1 MNVFD
6 PEILKGLFQSY
17 SWLFNF
23 SVLFVAG
30 FLTYYFLSRVLWV
43 AKKKNLYK
51 DVNNRSSHSGQIP
64 SLGGIA
70 FYFVFILLVTVFQT
84 AVVHSIGNH
93 LIGAV
98 TIMFM
103 IGVKDDLVISTAR
116 VKLIGQIM
124 STIFIIFSSAMK
136 LTFLDGFIAI
146 YILQELLCHFIS
158 LFIIFSPAM
167 KLTFLGGFMGIYE
180 IPDFL
185 GYFITAFIIIAIVN
199 SYNLI
204 DGIDGLAGIIGIVI
218 SAVYAMAFSLVKGY
232 EFLVLLS
239 LFSMGTLLAFLRYN
253 FSRGAKKMFMGDSGS
268 LMMGLI
274 IGVLTI
280 NLLKINQPI
289 DLIGPGGDPQLR
301 LLFLGAVLF
310 IPFFDTSRVMLV
322 RLLNKRSPFDADR
335 NHLHHILLDLGL
347 SHLQTSAI
355 LGAVN
360 LGIVVLYIFLS
371 KYLTSIWLIVS
382 LAAVYGLLFAV
393 CGIAKREVTHR
404 N

>member
-70 FYFVFILLVTVFQT
+70 FYFVFILLVTVLQT
-84 AVVHSIGNH
+84 AVGHSIGNH

-116 VKLIGQIM
+116 VKLVGQIM
-124 STIFIIFSSAMK
+124 ATM
-136 LTFLDGFIAI
+136 
-146 YILQELLCHFIS
+146 
-158 LFIIFSPAM
+158 FIIFSPAM
-167 KLTFLGGFMGIYE
+167 KLTSLGGFMGIYE
-180 IPDFL
+180 IPGFL

-204 DGIDGLAGIIGIVI
+204 DGINGLAGIIGIVI

-232 EFLVLLS
+232 EFFVLLS

-347 SHLQTSAI
+347 SHPQTSAI
-355 LGAVN
+355 LGAAN